1 MSRLTP
7 KEREKY
13 KCWKNRVSLSKA
25 LEKLAHYEDLEEA
38 GRLITLPC
46 KVGDTVWCVTD
57 KHIFVAWVDSFYLTE
72 EDGVLSIEVN
82 LTDVV
87 ENDIE
92 IKASSFGRKVFLTK
106 AEAEAKL
113 EEMEGK

>member
-25 LEKLAHYEDLEEA
+25 LDKLAHYEDLEEA
-38 GRLITLPC
+38 GRLIELPC
-46 KVGDTVWCVTD
+46 KVGDNLYAIGANGNLVE
-57 KHIFVAWVDSFYLTE
+57 FNVDTINYALSLAPLVGKGFYST
-72 EDGVLSIEVN
+72 I
-82 LTDVV
+82 
-87 ENDIE
+87 
-92 IKASSFGRKVFLTK
+92 

-113 EEMEGK
+113 EELKGE